1 MDNNTAMSYII
12 LADKKK
18 LAKSHESSI
27 CFSHIL
33 ARIFA
38 LGHQNKQQTKHYDT
52 MHMQF
57 M

>member
-1 MDNNTAMSYII
+1 MSYII

-18 LAKSHESSI
+18 LAKSHESAI